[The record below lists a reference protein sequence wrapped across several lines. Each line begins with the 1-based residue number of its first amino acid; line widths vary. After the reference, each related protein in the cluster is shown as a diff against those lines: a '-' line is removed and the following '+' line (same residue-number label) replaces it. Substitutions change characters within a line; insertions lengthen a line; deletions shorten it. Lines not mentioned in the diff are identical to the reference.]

1 MFDLGLMY
9 LPFLLFSGV
18 CLENK
23 LFDNENI
30 YHHMKIHLKI
40 CKNRKKF
47 KLLLLT
53 KN

>member
-23 LFDNENI
+23 LFDNEN
-30 YHHMKIHLKI
+30 YLSSYEDS
-40 CKNRKKF
+40 F
-47 KLLLLT
+47 KDM
-53 KN
+53 